1 MHMRTFVIGDI
12 HGGLR
17 ALEALLASIK
27 PGEEDLLIFL
37 GDYVDGWSQAAETV
51 DYLIALK
58 NRIPCRLLRGN
69 HDALCLQWLTEG
81 TAHPLWLQ
89 SGGQATRES
98 YEGVETHIRNEH
110 IRFFESLENYY
121 LDEANRLF
129 LHAGFTNLKGVTHEY
144 FSQNFY
150 WDRTLWETAL
160 ALDPGLQTDDSRYPS
175 RLRQYREIYLGH
187 TPVTRLGYSE
197 PHRAANIWNMDTG
210 AGFRGALSA
219 MEITTKKI
227 WQSEPVFE
235 YYPGERG
242 RN

>member
-1 MHMRTFVIGDI
+1 MRTFVIGDI

-17 ALEALLASIK
+17 ALEALLASIN
-27 PGEEDLLIFL
+27 PGQEDLLIFL

-69 HDALCLQWLTEG
+69 HDVLCLQWLTEG
-81 TAHPLWLQ
+81 IAHPLWLQ

-98 YEGVETHIRNEH
+98 YKGVERHTQNEH
-110 IRFFESLENYY
+110 IHFFESLENYY

-144 FSQNFY
+144 FSKNFY

-160 ALDPGLQTDDSRYPS
+160 AVDPGLEPDDPRYPS

-187 TPVTRLGYSE
+187 TPVTKLGYSE

-210 AGFRGALSA
+210 AGFQGALSA
-219 MEITTKKI
+219 MEITTKEI
-227 WQSEPVFE
+227 WQSQPVFE

>member
-1 MHMRTFVIGDI
+1 MRTFVIGDI

-27 PGEEDLLIFL
+27 PGQEDLLIFL
-37 GDYVDGWSQAAETV
+37 GDYVDGWSQAAGTV
-51 DYLIALK
+51 DFLIALRD
-58 NRIPCRLLRGN
+58 RIPCLFLMGN
-69 HDALCLQWLTEG
+69 HDALCLKWLTEG

-98 YEGVETHIRNEH
+98 YEGVEKHTRNEH

-121 LDEANRLF
+121 LDEADRLF
-129 LHAGFTNLKGVTHEY
+129 LHAGFTNLKGVEHEY
-144 FSQNFY
+144 FSQSFY

-160 ALDPGLQTDDSRYPS
+160 ALDPGLEPDDPLYPS
-175 RLRQYREIYLGH
+175 RLRHYREIYLGH
-187 TPVTRLGYSE
+187 TPVTKLGYSE

-210 AGFRGALSA
+210 AGFKGPLSA

-227 WQSEPVFE
+227 WQSKPVFE
-235 YYPGERG
+235 YYPGEGG